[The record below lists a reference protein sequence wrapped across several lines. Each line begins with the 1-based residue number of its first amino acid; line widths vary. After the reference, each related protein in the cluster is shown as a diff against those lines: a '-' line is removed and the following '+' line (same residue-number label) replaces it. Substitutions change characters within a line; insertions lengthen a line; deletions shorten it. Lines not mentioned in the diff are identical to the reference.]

1 MSFNNHDSK
10 DVKLV
15 RVFKGGDN
23 AEQLLPFLRAVA
35 NKYKLLFFK
44 IEYIDTNLVR
54 TFKWSPCDLIDWFLS
69 ADCYVILTHIHQ
81 NIPQWNIC
89 ELRIQL
95 SRLFYHNGFPS
106 GKLNNLLNTEALF

>member
-54 TFKWSPCDLIDWFLS
+54 TFK
-69 ADCYVILTHIHQ
+69 
-81 NIPQWNIC
+81 
-89 ELRIQL
+89 
-95 SRLFYHNGFPS
+95 
-106 GKLNNLLNTEALF
+106 